1 MVTDDEIEAA
11 RTPKGGWTRAQLEA
25 WGVPW
30 PPTKGWRDRITDP
43 ASKRRKAP
51 PDEKARRI
59 AQITALGY
67 SVKELAPYHFR
78 FEGKVDFWP
87 STFRWSD
94 ISGHGRRGTDG
105 TGLES
110 LIAYLGKVY
119 PVNGARKRGTG
130 LSGREARDMI
140 AEIEAANEELI
151 GDASREVPCDYGALV
166 QQLYF
171 CRTCRKIHERWETL
185 RYLTRVSSEEPT
197 KCVECTG

>member
-1 MVTDDEIEAA
+1 MSKHPKISADEI
-11 RTPKGGWTRAQLEA
+11 
-25 WGVPW
+25 
-30 PPTKGWRDRITDP
+30 
-43 ASKRRKAP
+43 
-51 PDEKARRI
+51 ARRV
-59 AQITALGY
+59 AKVMALGY
-67 SVKELAPYHFR
+67 SVKRLEWFHFR

-119 PVNGARKRGTG
+119 PVSGARKRGAG
-130 LSGREARDMI
+130 LSLASRDLI

-151 GDASREVPCDYGALV
+151 GDASREVPCDHGALV

-171 CRTCRKIHERWETL
+171 CRTCRKVHERWETL
-185 RYLTRVSSEEPT
+185 RYLTQVSSEEPT
-197 KCVECTG
+197 KCVECAGSPGAGMEA